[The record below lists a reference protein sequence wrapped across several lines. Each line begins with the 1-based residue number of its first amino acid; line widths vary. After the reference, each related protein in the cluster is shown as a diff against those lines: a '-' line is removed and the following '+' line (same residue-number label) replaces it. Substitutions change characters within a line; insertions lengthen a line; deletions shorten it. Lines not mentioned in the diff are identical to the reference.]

1 MKILVAYAT
10 RHGATAG
17 IAERIGE
24 VLRSRGHEVVV
35 EPTRIANATGGFG
48 AFVVGGA
55 AYMNSWLKE
64 ATEFVRSHALELAER
79 PTWLFSS
86 GPIGS
91 EQLDKA
97 GRPVIETSVPR
108 ELVELGPRVHAR
120 DLKIF
125 FGAYD
130 PGQPPVGLA
139 ERLAAPFMRRGVIH
153 DATAGDFRDWAAIEE
168 WASGIADA
176 LDAEHGALVGAV
188 ASTRSDDAVRRP
200 G

>member
-24 VLRSRGHEVVV
+24 VLRGRGHEVVV

-55 AYMNSWLKE
+55 AYMNSGLKE
-64 ATEFVRSHALELAER
+64 ATEFVRSHAIELAER

-91 EQLDKA
+91 DQVDKA
-97 GRPVIETSVPR
+97 GRSVIEASVPR
-108 ELVELGPRVHAR
+108 EFAELGPRVHAR
-120 DLKIF
+120 DLKVF

-130 PGQPPVGLA
+130 PDEPPIGIA
-139 ERLAAPFMRRGVIH
+139 ERLAAPFMRRSVIR
-153 DATAGDFRDWAAIEE
+153 DAAAGDFRDWAAIEA
-168 WASGIADA
+168 WASGIADT
-176 LDAEHGALVGAV
+176 LEAERGALVGAV
-188 ASTRSDDAVRRP
+188 SDRA
-200 G
+200 

>member
-24 VLRSRGHEVVV
+24 VLRARAHEVIVQ
-35 EPTRIANATGGFG
+35 PTRIANATGGFE

-55 AYMNSWLKE
+55 AYMGRWLPE
-64 ATEFVRSHALELAER
+64 ATDFVRAHAIELADR

-86 GPIGS
+86 GPIGPDAVD
-91 EQLDKA
+91 QH
-97 GRPVIETSVPR
+97 GRPVLESSVPR
-108 ELVELGPRVHAR
+108 EFAELGPRIGAR
-120 DLKIF
+120 DVKVF

-130 PGQPPVGLA
+130 PDRPPVGLA
-139 ERLAAPFMRRGVIH
+139 ERLAAPFMRANAVRE
-153 DATAGDFRDWAAIEE
+153 ATAGDFRDWPAIEA
-168 WASGIADA
+168 WAAGIADELEGIA
-176 LDAEHGALVGAV
+176 LPRTV
-188 ASTRSDDAVRRP
+188 ASI

>member
-24 VLRSRGHEVVV
+24 VLRGRGHEVVV

-64 ATEFVRSHALELAER
+64 ATEFVRSHAIELAER

-91 EQLDKA
+91 DQVDKA
-97 GRPVIETSVPR
+97 GRSVIEASVPR
-108 ELVELGPRVHAR
+108 EFAELGPRVHAR
-120 DLKIF
+120 DLKVF

-130 PGQPPVGLA
+130 PDEPPIGIA
-139 ERLAAPFMRRGVIH
+139 ERLAAPFMRRSVIR
-153 DATAGDFRDWAAIEE
+153 DAAAGDFRDWAAIEA
-168 WASGIADA
+168 WASGIADT
-176 LDAEHGALVGAV
+176 LEAERGALVGAV
-188 ASTRSDDAVRRP
+188 SDRA
-200 G
+200 

>member
-24 VLRSRGHEVVV
+24 VLRGRGHEVVV

-64 ATEFVRSHALELAER
+64 ATEFVRSHAIELAQR

-91 EQLDKA
+91 DQVDKA
-97 GRPVIETSVPR
+97 GRSVIEASVPR
-108 ELVELGPRVHAR
+108 EFAELGPRVHAR
-120 DLKIF
+120 DLKVF

-130 PGQPPVGLA
+130 PDEPPIGIA
-139 ERLAAPFMRRGVIH
+139 ERLAAPFMRRSVIR
-153 DATAGDFRDWAAIEE
+153 DAAAGDFRDWAAIEA
-168 WASGIADA
+168 WASGIADT
-176 LDAEHGALVGAV
+176 LEAERGALVGAV
-188 ASTRSDDAVRRP
+188 SDRA
-200 G
+200 

>member
-24 VLRSRGHEVVV
+24 VLRGRGHEVVV

-64 ATEFVRSHALELAER
+64 ATEFVRSHAIELAER

-91 EQLDKA
+91 DQVDKA
-97 GRPVIETSVPR
+97 GRSVIEASVPR
-108 ELVELGPRVHAR
+108 EFAELGPRVHAR
-120 DLKIF
+120 DLKVF

-130 PGQPPVGLA
+130 PDEPPIGIA
-139 ERLAAPFMRRGVIH
+139 ERLAAPFMRRSVIR
-153 DATAGDFRDWAAIEE
+153 DAAVGDFRDWAAIEA
-168 WASGIADA
+168 WASGIADT
-176 LDAEHGALVGAV
+176 LEAERGALVGAV
-188 ASTRSDDAVRRP
+188 SDRA
-200 G
+200 

>member
-24 VLRSRGHEVVV
+24 VLRGRGHEVVV

-64 ATEFVRSHALELAER
+64 ATEFVRSHAIELAQR

-91 EQLDKA
+91 DQVDKA
-97 GRPVIETSVPR
+97 GRSVIEASVPR
-108 ELVELGPRVHAR
+108 EFAELGPRVHAR
-120 DLKIF
+120 DLKVF

-130 PGQPPVGLA
+130 PDEPPIGIA
-139 ERLAAPFMRRGVIH
+139 ERLAAPFMRRSVIR
-153 DATAGDFRDWAAIEE
+153 DAAVGDFRDWAAIEA
-168 WASGIADA
+168 WASGIADT
-176 LDAEHGALVGAV
+176 LEAERGALVGAV
-188 ASTRSDDAVRRP
+188 SDRA
-200 G
+200 

>member
-1 MKILVAYAT
+1 MRILVAYAT

-24 VLRSRGHEVVV
+24 VLRARGHDVVV

-55 AYMNSWLKE
+55 AYMGSWLKE
-64 ATEFVRSHALELAER
+64 ATDFVRAHAIELAER

-91 EQLDKA
+91 EQVDKT
-97 GRPVIETSVPR
+97 GRPVVETSVPR
-108 ELVELGPRVHAR
+108 EFAELGPRVHAR
-120 DLKIF
+120 DLRVF

-130 PGQPPVGLA
+130 PGQPPVGIA
-139 ERLAAPFMRRGVIH
+139 ERLASPFMRRAVVR
-153 DATAGDFRDWAAIEE
+153 DATAGDFRDWPAIEA
-168 WASGIADA
+168 WAGAIADT
-176 LDAEHGALVGAV
+176 LDAERQVVRAAV
-188 ASTRSDDAVRRP
+188 A
-200 G
+200 

>member
-24 VLRSRGHEVVV
+24 VLRGRGHEVVV

-64 ATEFVRSHALELAER
+64 ATEFVRSHAIELAER

-91 EQLDKA
+91 DQVDKA
-97 GRPVIETSVPR
+97 GRSVIEASVPR
-108 ELVELGPRVHAR
+108 EFAELGPRVHAR
-120 DLKIF
+120 DLKVF

-130 PGQPPVGLA
+130 PDEPPIGIA
-139 ERLAAPFMRRGVIH
+139 ERLAAPFMRRSAIR
-153 DATAGDFRDWAAIEE
+153 DAAAGDFRDWAAIEA
-168 WASGIADA
+168 WASGIADT
-176 LDAEHGALVGAV
+176 LEAERGALVGAV
-188 ASTRSDDAVRRP
+188 SDRA
-200 G
+200 